1 MGSAPD
7 WAVTRAAMTGWADIG
22 ASTAEELS
30 VPVPPSRAPL
40 RLPHVVCSL
49 ILLVLLAGCGS
60 GGFAGTGMSGAAT
73 EQARIKGVPGPSGA
87 AASAAASAAGAPRGW
102 SPLPV
107 SPVPSA
113 PAASPQPTE
122 LPGLGAKTR
131 AAVPATA
138 RQAFVVTGDSV
149 DSNRSTAVL
158 YTRDGPAG
166 PGWRATLG
174 PWPAHNALNGWTGEH
189 WEGDL
194 RSPIGVFT
202 LTAAGGR
209 LAPPDTAL
217 PYELSPDFRVTGE
230 GFHGEPL
237 EGSFDYVVAIDYN
250 RLPGT
255 SPLDH
260 TRPLGEERGGGIW
273 VHVDHGGPTQGCV
286 SVTEDRMK
294 DLLGAL
300 DPAMKPVIVMGDA
313 ESLGR

>member
-22 ASTAEELS
+22 APTAEEPS
-30 VPVPPSRAPL
+30 VPVPRSHAPL

-49 ILLVLLAGCGS
+49 VLLVLLAGCGA
-60 GGFAGTGMSGAAT
+60 GGFAGTEMSGAAT
-73 EQARIKGVPGPSGA
+73 DQAPVKGVPGPPGA
-87 AASAAASAAGAPRGW
+87 AASAGGPRGW
-102 SPLPV
+102 SSLP
-107 SPVPSA
+107 SP

-122 LPGLGAKTR
+122 LPGLGPKTR

-166 PGWRATLG
+166 PGWRAALG

-209 LAPPDTAL
+209 LVPPDTAL
-217 PYELSPDFRVTGE
+217 PYDLSPDFRVTGE

-294 DLLGAL
+294 ELLGAL
-300 DPAMKPVIVMGDA
+300 DPAMNPVIVMGDA

>member
-1 MGSAPD
+1 M
-7 WAVTRAAMTGWADIG
+7 
-22 ASTAEELS
+22 
-30 VPVPPSRAPL
+30 PVPPSCAPL

-49 ILLVLLAGCGS
+49 ALLVLLAGCGAGGSSGTEMS
-60 GGFAGTGMSGAAT
+60 GGAT
-73 EQARIKGVPGPSGA
+73 EPARINGVPGPPG
-87 AASAAASAAGAPRGW
+87 AAASAAGAPHEW
-102 SPLPV
+102 SPLPA
-107 SPVPSA
+107 SPVPSP

-122 LPGLGAKTR
+122 LPGLGPKTR
-131 AAVPATA
+131 AAVPAAA

-174 PWPAHNALNGWTGEH
+174 PWPAHNALSGWTGEH

-194 RSPIGVFT
+194 RSPVGVFT

-217 PYELSPDFRVTGE
+217 PYDLSPDFRVTGE

-255 SPLDH
+255 SPLDR

-294 DLLGAL
+294 ELLGAL
-300 DPAMKPVIVMGDA
+300 DPAMHPVIVMGDA
-313 ESLGR
+313 ESLDR